1 MAPKLVSKITEQ
13 KFGKDGYCTNMPKE
27 ADANQGIG
35 VVGYTIG
42 RGKNKHTFQAAV
54 ADDLT
59 DSDPSIFW
67 VEAQQLLI
75 KKLKEENKI

>member
-1 MAPKLVSKITEQ
+1 MAPKLVSEITEQ

-27 ADANQGIG
+27 VDANQGIG

-42 RGKNKHTFQAAV
+42 RGKSKKTFQAAV
-54 ADDLT
+54 GSTT
-59 DSDPSIFW
+59 DKTSPNFW